1 VIRAVL
7 FDLGDTLWHF
17 PNPPGRAAIT
27 AERAARIAARLR
39 SWGLD
44 ARVDALALA
53 QAILEAER
61 AATSAAESSD
71 GRSPDFV
78 GIVQAC
84 AAAWELPLDREQSA
98 TLWHDLEL
106 GAFLGR
112 TLFPDTIPLL
122 KALQQRGYRLGTVTN
137 RSIGGPPFVEELRAT
152 GLLAFFE
159 VVAVSCDD
167 GWLKPHP
174 ALFRKALDALDV
186 PAPDA
191 VMVGDSLRADV
202 LGAKLLGMVAVWKRP
217 SRGEQEPAH
226 LPDGTPALPDYTID
240 HPAELLDLP
249 PFRGS

>member
-17 PNPPGRAAIT
+17 PNPPGREAIT

-39 SWGLD
+39 EWWLAD
-44 ARVDALALA
+44 RVDVLGLA
-53 QAILEAER
+53 QAFLEAER

-78 GIVQAC
+78 GIAQAC
-84 AAAWELPLDREQSA
+84 AAAQGLTLDREQSA
-98 TLWHDLEL
+98 ALWHDLEL

-122 KALQQRGYRLGTVTN
+122 EDLRRRGYRLGTVTN
-137 RSIGGPPFVEELRAT
+137 RSIGGPPFVEELRGT
-152 GLLAFFE
+152 GLLDYFE

-174 ALFRKALDALDV
+174 ALFQKALDALAV
-186 PAPDA
+186 SAVEA

-217 SRGEQEPAH
+217 SRGEQEPAL

-249 PFRGS
+249 PFRGP